1 MRQRLGTT
9 PSTCRRQGGHDV
21 CGLAGS
27 PGADA
32 STFPSGPRCGPC
44 PPCRPRP
51 RGTGRYVSGSIH
63 VALRTQPGPEPLIRV
78 GDRSAGRP
86 ARAGGRLFSIRP
98 RRGRALNSTPCG
110 FSSSS
115 SSCRRSPKYCRSWL
129 RGLPGHSL
137 RQWSTAASSSSRLSS
152 GCSCLGGPR
161 AINADRQA
169 SGASSA
175 SVRSSCSSPG
185 WTRTNN
191 PPVNS
196 RMLCQLSY
204 RGSLSGAIVARRFRS
219 YANSRIAS
227 RTSASR
233 C

>member
-1 MRQRLGTT
+1 LPAVSATASWHGPLRIRINSRGATVAAR
-9 PSTCRRQGGHDV
+9 PRAANPCRRPFRRASGEGRR
-21 CGLAGS
+21 S
-27 PGADA
+27 PLLDFG
-32 STFPSGPRCGPC
+32 
-44 PPCRPRP
+44 
-51 RGTGRYVSGSIH
+51 
-63 VALRTQPGPEPLIRV
+63 
-78 GDRSAGRP
+78 
-86 ARAGGRLFSIRP
+86 P

-129 RGLPGHSL
+129 HGLPGHSL

-204 RGSLSGAIVARRFRS
+204 RGSLSGAIVARRLRS